1 MQIGSRTSEQ
11 TNQIAFMGTF
21 LPIMEA
27 HSPSVASHAAANEA
41 ATGRHEIDHFGPLDL
56 KGA

>member
-1 MQIGSRTSEQ
+1 
-11 TNQIAFMGTF
+11 MGTF